1 MAKGSYKREHLTG
14 DRLTASGLVCYRPR
28 REHGVMHGT
37 GAVAECEILSRKKKG
52 KEKKGQRARMSVHL
66 GLAWTFKNFTHHPQ

>member
-14 DRLTASGLVCYRPR
+14 DRLTASGLVRYRP
-28 REHGVMHGT
+28 MHGT